1 MLHGAHPIH
10 MCLTTTNKKKT
21 VFRDMA
27 HYVKPS
33 VAQKPD
39 LVILHARAN
48 NHLISYQ
55 TRSDISYRIIMFA
68 RG

>member
-1 MLHGAHPIH
+1 MLHGAHQIH
-10 MCLTTTNKKKT
+10 LSIITTNKKKT

>member
-1 MLHGAHPIH
+1 MLHGADQIH
-10 MCLTTTNKKKT
+10 LCIITTNKKKT